1 MDRNISQE
9 QPQTEKPSSYQR
21 QQVPIA
27 IVGMSCFF
35 PKAKNLQEYW
45 NNIVGKVDCITDVP
59 PSRWDIK
66 DYYDPDPK
74 APDKTYCKRGGF
86 LPDIEFNPMEFG
98 LPPSILE
105 ATDIAQLLSLI
116 VAKAAMEDAGYGESR
131 NFSRERTGVVLGIV
145 GGCMQLIVPLTTR
158 LQYPV
163 WEKVLSSSGLSEEDT
178 QKIIEKMKLAY
189 VGWEENSFPGWLANV
204 VAGRIANRLDL
215 GGMNCVVDAACA
227 SSLVSIK
234 MAMSELIEGR
244 SDMMIAGG
252 VEADASAFNYMCFSK
267 TPASSKKEFLNPF
280 DVTSDGMMIGEGIG
294 MLVLKRLEDAER
306 DGDRIYAVIKGV
318 GTGSDGR
325 YKSIY
330 APRPEGQVR
339 TLRRAYEDADISPTS
354 VGLLEAHGTGTP
366 AGDLCEVTALKEVFS
381 ENNPNQQHIA
391 LGSVKSQIGHTK
403 AAAGA
408 ASLIKAALAL
418 HHKILPPTLNVTQPN
433 PKFKLEESP
442 FYLNTESRPW
452 FQTEPGTPR
461 RAAVSS
467 FGFGGTNYHVVLE
480 EHTSEH
486 QDAYRLHSVPQ
497 SILLWAESPE
507 QLLEKC
513 ETVYSQLKSDR
524 SDRYYTELLNSCKS
538 VAPVASA
545 RVGFVATSQDEAG
558 ELLQTAIHQLKKQLH
573 SASWE
578 HPRGVYYRKTGL
590 SLQGKV
596 VALFPGQG
604 SQYLNMGLKLA
615 NNFPVL
621 RQVYNSL
628 DNLFIQDGLQPLT
641 QVVFPNPTFDSDRKA
656 SDIQKLQ
663 QTENAQPA
671 IGALSA
677 GLYKILKQA
686 GFQPDFVA
694 GHSFG
699 ELTALWAA
707 EILSDADYCYL
718 VKARG
723 QAMSSPHNGAD
734 CDAGTMLAV
743 NGDVQSILNI
753 IKPLSHL
760 SIANYNSPNQVVLS
774 GAKPEIAVIQQI
786 LTKRGFSVTPLP
798 VSAAFHSRFVN
809 HASKPF
815 SKAIESV
822 TFNSPKIRV
831 YSNTTGEAYA
841 SDSETIKTTLEAHLL
856 KSVRFTQEIE
866 NLYAAGG
873 YCFVEIGP
881 RQILTNFVKSIL
893 GDRPHLAIALNP
905 SREKDSDLQLRQAM
919 MQLRVAGLP
928 LQDLDPY
935 QIEPSTVGTAKSSP
949 LNIVLSGSNYV
960 SEKTKTA
967 FEQALQDGHKIGA
980 PVAHPE
986 MIPVAANLNTEEIIS
1001 WEIPEATPSATKI
1014 NAEIISSEISEIDH
1028 AECVAITINKDVMS
1042 WELPEATDSDT
1053 DAILTQTI
1061 ATTSQYAFADTPN
1074 STNFQ
1079 TIVPIIET
1087 NNMLQP
1093 MTQPSSNLQGTNGTV
1108 EKILLHFYSHQS
1120 DVLRVHEQYLQSHAE
1135 SSRSFFQLMQQYNQ
1149 PQLTSHNNSHWV
1161 EFAPEVTPTNAP
1173 QANLV
1178 ANEVS
1183 KTDAHS
1189 AVTQTIEQDNKPQ
1202 TSDKLGTA
1210 CAKGDKP
1217 GTACAKSDKLGTA
1230 CAKGDRTLAFTAP
1243 VAQPQA
1249 TPVKTSDTL
1258 LTQPDREPKSPSTTV
1273 AAPVEYIPTPVP
1285 QTSPSPQVETLTPS
1299 SVESGDDPSVTQAL
1313 LETISNKTGYP
1324 TEMLEMEMDLE
1335 ADLGI
1340 DSIKRV
1346 EIIGAMQNQFPN
1358 LPRLSPDELGEHLT
1372 IGKIGSYLSKKLA
1385 EAKKKCLSHA

>member
-1 MDRNISQE
+1 MKMDRNTSQE
-9 QPQTEKPSSYQR
+9 QPQTEKPSHYQR

-27 IVGMSCFF
+27 IVGVACFF

-45 NNIVGKVDCITDVP
+45 NNIVGQVDCITDVP

-105 ATDIAQLLSLI
+105 ATDIAQLLSLM

-131 NFSRERTGVVLGIV
+131 NFSRERTGVVLGVV

-227 SSLVSIK
+227 SSLTSIK

-267 TPASSKKEFLNPF
+267 TPASSKKDFLNPF
-280 DVTSDGMMIGEGIG
+280 DATSDGMMIGEGIG

-306 DGDRIYAVIKGV
+306 DGDRIYAVIKGI

-339 TLRRAYEDADISPTS
+339 TLRRAYEDANISPAS
-354 VGLLEAHGTGTP
+354 IGLIEAHGTGTP
-366 AGDLCEVTALKEVFS
+366 AGDLCEITALKEVFG
-381 ENNPNQQHIA
+381 ENNPNKQHIA

-433 PKFKLEESP
+433 PKFQLEESP
-442 FYLNTESRPW
+442 FYLNTETRPW

-467 FGFGGTNYHVVLE
+467 FGFGGTNYHMVLE

-513 ETVYSQLKSDR
+513 ETVHSQLKSDAR
-524 SDRYYTELLNSCKS
+524 DRYYTELLNSCKS
-538 VAPVASA
+538 VAPVAAA
-545 RVGFVATSQDEAG
+545 RVGFVAKSQDEAG
-558 ELLQTAIHQLKKQLH
+558 ELLQIAIHQLKKQLH
-573 SASWE
+573 TASWE

-615 NNFPVL
+615 TNFPVL

-656 SDIQKLQ
+656 SQIQTLQ

-707 EILSDADYCYL
+707 EVLSDADYYYL
-718 VKARG
+718 IKARG

-743 NGDVQSILNI
+743 NGDVNSILDI

-774 GAKPEIAVIQQI
+774 GAKPEIAVVQQI
-786 LTKRGFSVTPLP
+786 LTKRGFSVTPLS

-822 TFNSPKIRV
+822 TFHSPKIQV
-831 YSNTTGEAYA
+831 HSNTTGEAYA

-881 RQILTNFVKSIL
+881 RQILSNFVKSIL

-935 QIEPSTVGTAKSSP
+935 QIEPSSTGVVKSSP

-960 SEKTKTA
+960 SEKTKAA
-967 FEQALQDGHKIGA
+967 FEQALQDGHQIKSPSAQTIS
-980 PVAHPE
+980 PVRT
-986 MIPVAANLNTEEIIS
+986 PVAANLNTDIIS
-1001 WEIPEATPSATKI
+1001 WQMPEATPLEKNL
-1014 NAEIISSEISEIDH
+1014 NAEIISSEISD
-1028 AECVAITINKDVMS
+1028 AECVAITVNKDVMS
-1042 WELPEATDSDT
+1042 WELPEATNSDT
-1053 DAILTQTI
+1053 DAILTKAI

-1074 STNFQ
+1074 STDFE

-1087 NNMLQP
+1087 QNMLQP
-1093 MTQPSSNLQGTNGTV
+1093 TLTQPSSPTMQGTNNTV
-1108 EKILLHFYSHQS
+1108 ETILLHFYNHQS
-1120 DVLRVHEQYLQSHAE
+1120 EVLRVHEQYLKSQAE

-1149 PQLTSHNNSHWV
+1149 PRLTSSNNSHWV
-1161 EFAPEVTPTNAP
+1161 EFAPEITPTNAP

-1183 KTDAHS
+1183 KTDAKAHTNS
-1189 AVTQTIEQDNKPQ
+1189 VVTQTIERDNKPQ
-1202 TSDKLGTA
+1202 VTNQ
-1210 CAKGDKP
+1210 
-1217 GTACAKSDKLGTA
+1217 
-1230 CAKGDRTLAFTAP
+1230 TLAFTVP

-1249 TPVKTSDTL
+1249 TPVKTSETI
-1258 LTQPDREPKSPSTTV
+1258 LTQPNIEAKS
-1273 AAPVEYIPTPVP
+1273 PVEYIPTPAP
-1285 QTSPSPQVETLTPS
+1285 QTSPSPQVSFNDTLTS
-1299 SVESGDDPSVTQAL
+1299 QSVESGNDPSINQAL
-1313 LETISNKTGYP
+1313 LETISGKTGYP

-1346 EIIGAMQNQFPN
+1346 EIIGAMQNQFPD
-1358 LPRLSPDELGEHLT
+1358 LPRLSPDELGEHRT
-1372 IGKIGSYLSKKLA
+1372 IGKIANYLGKKIA
-1385 EAKKKCLSHA
+1385 ETKKKCLSHA